1 MREGFKLQKMS
12 ILKFSDGI
20 EIDTSGELRL
30 LELYDGWYVVGEG
43 RLIPVKDREE
53 GEQLLNKFDVKPKQR
68 WLWSKFKQFPSGLI
82 EHIKGL
88 VS

>member
-1 MREGFKLQKMS
+1 MS

-30 LELYDGWYVVGEG
+30 LELYDGWYVVGDR

-53 GEQLLNKFDVKPKQR
+53 GEQLLNKLKYIIGSDDR
-68 WLWSKFKQFPSGLI
+68 I
-82 EHIKGL
+82 NH
-88 VS
+88 

>member
-30 LELYDGWYVVGEG
+30 LELYDGWYVVGDG
-43 RLIPVKDREE
+43 RLIPVKDMEE
-53 GEQLLNKFDVKPKQR
+53 GEQLLNKLKYIIGSDDR
-68 WLWSKFKQFPSGLI
+68 I
-82 EHIKGL
+82 NH
-88 VS
+88 

>member
-1 MREGFKLQKMS
+1 MS

-43 RLIPVKDREE
+43 RLIPVKDRKVFIKYASL
-53 GEQLLNKFDVKPKQR
+53 QKVFCSDIYFNKR
-68 WLWSKFKQFPSGLI
+68 
-82 EHIKGL
+82 
-88 VS
+88 

>member
-1 MREGFKLQKMS
+1 MSRQHLRISVFWMREGFKLQKMS

-20 EIDTSGELRL
+20 EIDTLGELRL

-68 WLWSKFKQFPSGLI
+68 
-82 EHIKGL
+82 
-88 VS
+88 

>member
-1 MREGFKLQKMS
+1 MSRQHLRISVFWMREGFKLQKMS

-30 LELYDGWYVVGEG
+30 LELYDGCYVVGEG

-53 GEQLLNKFDVKPKQR
+53 GERLLIPNVYFTT
-68 WLWSKFKQFPSGLI
+68 LMSK
-82 EHIKGL
+82 
-88 VS
+88 V